1 MKLWII
7 CFIVKARESTEM
19 KASSVRNYHEWILT
33 YYKSS
38 INENGW
44 TMHAYLPKSQSP
56 IVMGLPL

>member
-1 MKLWII
+1 M
-7 CFIVKARESTEM
+7 VKARESTEM
-19 KASSVRNYHEWILT
+19 KACSICKYHEWILT

-44 TMHAYLPKSQSP
+44 TMRAYLPKSQSP